1 MLASLFS
8 KPQSS
13 LSAQAK
19 RLVAMRFLIYTGF
32 QTSYFIGVI
41 GTLTYADDASVV
53 ATSLAVLFMNVFVI
67 LGSFAGGAFHHG
79 GAALR
84 AEDGDPIGCRLL
96 GGVRVRPHPLS
107 LEITDC
113 DFKIRFLS

>member
-13 LSAQAK
+13 LSVQAK

-67 LGSFAGGAFHHG
+67 LGSFAGGAVLDAWGPCRHFR
-79 GAALR
+79 ASIVARWQPARQSSPLEARPEQSLPARCSWAL
-84 AEDGDPIGCRLL
+84 
-96 GGVRVRPHPLS
+96 
-107 LEITDC
+107 
-113 DFKIRFLS
+113 